1 MKKLILAIALTV
13 AATGAA
19 SAAGDAAK
27 GEKVSKKCMACHTF
41 DEGGK
46 NKVGPNLFG
55 VVGRPIGSHEGYK
68 YSKDYVVLGEEKG
81 MTWTEE
87 NIAAYL
93 PDPKAFIRDQ
103 SGDPKARS
111 KMTFKLTKDE
121 DIADIIAYLAT
132 LK

>member
-1 MKKLILAIALTV
+1 MKKLVLAIALTV
-13 AATGAA
+13 AATSAA

-46 NKVGPNLFG
+46 NKVGPNLWG
-55 VVGRPIGSHEGYK
+55 VVGRKIGSHEGYK
-68 YSKDYVVLGEEKG
+68 YSKDYVVLGEKD
-81 MTWTEE
+81 MTWTPE

-103 SGDPKARS
+103 SGDEKARS
-111 KMTFKLTKDE
+111 KMTFKLTKED
-121 DIADIIAYLAT
+121 DIADVIAYLST